1 MSCRRIVMGSLLLLT
16 AGAAAHAQPP
26 LGLEEIGIE
35 QHLNRLLPEA
45 LTFVDDTGKEVRLG
59 DYLGDKPLV
68 LALVYYE
75 CPMLCTLVLNGMVS
89 SLDVLT
95 FDVGQEYD
103 VVAVSIDPGE
113 TPELAAAKKA
123 AYVERY
129 GRPGTEDGWH
139 FLTGDEKSIQTLA
152 NAVGFSYRYD
162 PETDQYAH
170 AAGIMVVTSE
180 GRLARYFY
188 GVEYSPKDLRFAL
201 VEASEGRIGTFVDQ
215 VVLYCYRYDPSTGT
229 YTAVINR
236 ILKLAGGVTLV
247 GLLGFIVGARV
258 VERRLRRRA
267 A

>member
-1 MSCRRIVMGSLLLLT
+1 MLLLLVGP
-16 AGAAAHAQPP
+16 AVHAQPP
-26 LGLEEIGIE
+26 LGLEDIGIE
-35 QHLNRLLPEA
+35 QHLNRPLPED

-59 DYLGDKPLV
+59 DYIGDKPMV

-95 FDVGQEYD
+95 FDVGDEYN
-103 VVAVSIDPGE
+103 VVAVSIDHDE
-113 TPELAAAKKA
+113 TPELAAAKKK
-123 AYVERY
+123 AYIERY
-129 GRPGTEDGWH
+129 DRPGTEGGWH
-139 FLTGDEKSIQTLA
+139 FLTGDEKNIQALA

-188 GVEYSPKDLRFAL
+188 GVEFSPKDLRFAL
-201 VEASEGRIGTFVDQ
+201 VEASKGRIGSFVDQ

-236 ILKLAGGVTLV
+236 IMQLGGVVTVV
-247 GLLGFIVGARV
+247 GLLGFILGARV
-258 VERRLRRRA
+258 VESRRRRRRA